1 MHQNNYNQRLKKYIG
16 KSLTKGRR
24 KKRNKEFSPK
34 KISKPPYMVARDA
47 VSESAVKV
55 QRKVILLLHYA
66 LQCTCI
72 IAVLFLKYFILC
84 TR

>member
-1 MHQNNYNQRLKKYIG
+1 MIKNQKKILG
-16 KSLTKGRR
+16 KVFFQKR
-24 KKRNKEFSPK
+24 KKRCKEFRPK

-66 LQCTCI
+66 LQCRYVYYCGS
-72 IAVLFLKYFILC
+72 LFKIFYFVH
-84 TR
+84 

>member
-1 MHQNNYNQRLKKYIG
+1 MYIKTIMIKNIYLEKFKK
-16 KSLTKGRR
+16 TKR
-24 KKRNKEFSPK
+24 KKRYKEFSPK